1 MLYIM
6 VSTNYIIGIAKV
18 LEEPEFK
25 ILDDDIYLTT
35 VIVELEE
42 YDNIS
47 LNFWGNLAIEVLEQ
61 FQIDD
66 FILIE
71 GYISLQEIE
80 ISIDYSI
87 SEKVILTVLEI
98 YLIY

>member
-1 MLYIM
+1 M

>member
-1 MLYIM
+1 M

-47 LNFWGNLAIEVLEQ
+47 LNLWGNLAIEVLEQ